1 MFPLSLSGPAAFLC
15 SPDFLFFFS
24 LFFSFVIKD
33 ILFQSCW
40 VIWHR
45 FVISAK
51 GFSFQAINISQ
62 TEGRVGGRPRE

>member
-15 SPDFLFFFS
+15 SPDFLGFFF
-24 LFFSFVIKD
+24 LFFSFLIKG

-45 FVISAK
+45 FFISAK